1 MGGEETPA
9 TRLTERAKMPIT
21 LDTSVSDFAARFET
35 FLGSKREASE
45 DVDAAARE
53 ILRGVESRG
62 DEALI
67 EYSKKFDRVDLK
79 AETIRI
85 TADEIEAAFKSA
97 DKKTLEALE
106 FAKNRI
112 EAHHKKQVPQDQRY
126 TDPLGVELGYR
137 WSALE
142 SVGIYVPGGKA
153 AYPSSVLMNAIP
165 AVVAGVP
172 RIAMCVPAPDGV
184 INPLVLVAAK
194 LAGVTEIYRVGGAQA
209 IAALAYGTK
218 TIAPVAKIV
227 GPGNAYVAAAKRLVF
242 GRVGIDMVAG
252 PSEVLVIADA
262 GANPDWIAADLLAQ
276 AEHDEAAQSI
286 LMTDSRE
293 LADQVT
299 KAVASQLK
307 SLPRERI
314 ASESWKN
321 FGAIILLKNLSE
333 APALADRIAAEH
345 LELLTADAEGL
356 MKKIRNAG
364 AFFIGQYTPEAIG
377 DYVGGSN
384 HVLPTARAARYASG
398 LGVLD
403 FMKRSSVLKL
413 EAEQLR
419 ALGGAAMALGEAE
432 GLQAHARSI
441 SIRLNRD

>member
-1 MGGEETPA
+1 
-9 TRLTERAKMPIT
+9 MPIT
-21 LDTSVSDFAARFET
+21 LDTSASGFAAQFET

-45 DVDAAARE
+45 DVDAVARE
-53 ILRGVESRG
+53 ILRGVEARG
-62 DEALI
+62 DDALI
-67 EYSKKFDRVDLK
+67 EYSKKFDRIDLK
-79 AETIRI
+79 PETIRI
-85 TADEIEAAFKSA
+85 STAEIDAAFKSA
-97 DKKTLEALE
+97 DRRTLDALQ
-106 FAKNRI
+106 FAKDRI

-126 TDPLGVELGYR
+126 TDALGVELGYR

-153 AYPSSVLMNAIP
+153 AYPSSVLMNAVP
-165 AVVAGVP
+165 AVVANVP
-172 RIAMCVPAPDGV
+172 RIAMCVPAPDGA

-194 LAGVTEIYRVGGAQA
+194 LAGVAEIYRVGGAQA
-209 IAALAYGTK
+209 IAALAYGTQ

-252 PSEVLVIADA
+252 PSEVLVIAD
-262 GANPDWIAADLLAQ
+262 GNANADWIAADLLAQ

-293 LADQVT
+293 LAEHVT
-299 KAVASQLK
+299 KAVESQLK
-307 SLPRERI
+307 ALPREKI

-321 FGAIILLKNLSE
+321 FGAVILLKDISE

-345 LELLTADAEGL
+345 LELIVADPEGL

-364 AFFIGQYTPEAIG
+364 AFFIGGHTPEAIG

-403 FMKRSSVLKL
+403 FMKRSSILKL
-413 EAEQLR
+413 EADQLR
-419 ALGGAAMALGEAE
+419 ALGPAAMALGEAE

>member
-1 MGGEETPA
+1 
-9 TRLTERAKMPIT
+9 MPII
-21 LDTSVSDFAARFET
+21 LDTGAADFAARFET
-35 FLGSKREASE
+35 FLGGKREASE

-53 ILRGVESRG
+53 ILRGVETRG
-62 DEALI
+62 DEAVI
-67 EYSKKFDRVDLK
+67 EFSKKFDRVEL
-79 AETIRI
+79 TPQTMRI
-85 TADEIEAAFKSA
+85 SAQEIEAAFASA

-106 FAKNRI
+106 FAKDRI

-153 AYPSSVLMNAIP
+153 AYPSSVLMNAVP

-194 LAGVTEIYRVGGAQA
+194 LAGVSEIYRVGGAQA

-218 TIAPVAKIV
+218 TVAPVAKIV

-252 PSEVLVIADA
+252 PSEVLVIAD
-262 GANPDWIAADLLAQ
+262 GEANPDWIAADLLAQ
-276 AEHDEAAQSI
+276 AEHDEVAQSI
-286 LMTDSRE
+286 LMTDSRR
-293 LADQVT
+293 LAEEVQ
-299 KAVASQLK
+299 KAVASQLR
-307 SLPRERI
+307 SLPREKI
-314 ASESWKN
+314 AGESWKN
-321 FGAIILLKNLSE
+321 FGAIILLRNLDE

-345 LELLTADAEGL
+345 LEILAADAEIL
-356 MKKIRNAG
+356 MAKIRNAG
-364 AFFIGQYTPEAIG
+364 AFFIGPYTPEAIG

-403 FMKRSSVLKL
+403 FMKRSSILKCGSD
-413 EAEQLR
+413 QLR

-441 SIRLNRD
+441 SIRLNRS

>member
-1 MGGEETPA
+1 
-9 TRLTERAKMPIT
+9 MPII
-21 LDTSVSDFAARFET
+21 LDTSAAGFAAQFEA
-35 FLGSKREASE
+35 FLGSKREVSE

-53 ILRGVESRG
+53 ILRGVEARG

-67 EYSKKFDRVDLK
+67 EYSKKFDRVDLTPQ
-79 AETIRI
+79 TIRI
-85 TADEIEAAFKSA
+85 SAQEIDAAFEKA
-97 DKKTLEALE
+97 DRKTVEALR
-106 FAKNRI
+106 FAKDRI
-112 EAHHKKQVPQDQRY
+112 ESHHRKQVPQDQRY
-126 TDPLGVELGYR
+126 IDPLGVELGYR

-153 AYPSSVLMNAIP
+153 AYPSSVLMNAVP

-172 RIAMCVPAPDGV
+172 RIAMCVPAPDGA
-184 INPLVLVAAK
+184 INPLVLIAAK

-209 IAALAYGTK
+209 IAALAYGTHM
-218 TIAPVAKIV
+218 IAPVAKIV

-252 PSEVLVIADA
+252 PSEVLVIAD
-262 GANPDWIAADLLAQ
+262 GNANPDWIAADLLAQ

-286 LMTDSRE
+286 LMTDSRA
-293 LADQVT
+293 LADEVQT
-299 KAVASQLK
+299 AVQSQLK
-307 SLPRERI
+307 TLPREKI
-314 ASESWKN
+314 AAESWKN
-321 FGAIILLKNLSE
+321 FGAVIVLKNLEE

-345 LELLTADAEGL
+345 LELLVAEPESL
-356 MKKIRNAG
+356 MARIRNAG

-403 FMKRSSVLKL
+403 FMKRSSILKL
-413 EAEQLR
+413 AAEQLH
-419 ALGGAAMALGEAE
+419 ALGGAAMTLGEAE
-432 GLQAHARSI
+432 GLTAHARSI
-441 SIRLNRD
+441 SIRLNRS